1 MDLNK
6 FFTIGYIRRVIGIKG
21 EMGIKLE
28 VDNPARYKGLDAM
41 LLVKDANINGVELT
55 QALIRGEEL
64 VVKIKGITT
73 PEDAKQFV
81 GSTVMLPLEALPKLD
96 SKRFYFHEIPG
107 FKVVDEEAGEIGAAH
122 EVMDRMMQPVLVIKK
137 GYTEILIPLA
147 DGVVKNVDRENKTL
161 HIAAPAGLIDLY
173 LEKKD
178 EEEE

>member
-6 FFTIGYIRRVIGIKG
+6 FFTIGYIRRVIGVKG

-28 VDNPARYKGLDAM
+28 VDNPARYKGIDAM
-41 LLVKDANINGVELT
+41 LLVKNGNVEGVELT
-55 QALIRGEEL
+55 QAFLRGEEL
-64 VVKIKGITT
+64 VIKIKGITT

-81 GSTVMLPLEALPKLD
+81 GSTSMLPIEVLPKLTN
-96 SKRFYFHEIPG
+96 KRFYFHEIPG
-107 FKVVDEEAGEIGAAH
+107 FKVVDEEAGEIGIAH
-122 EVMDRMMQPVLVIKK
+122 EVMDRPMQPVLSVKK
-137 GYTEILIPLA
+137 GFTEILIPLA

-178 EEEE
+178 EEE